1 MHELAVTEQIKEI
14 ALRHARAAGAERVTD
29 LYLVIGDLSS
39 IVDDSVQFYW
49 DFVSEGTAAAGARLH
64 FRRIPAEMAC
74 QACGH
79 DYSPGEALLC
89 PRCDSG
95 RVRIVAGDEFYLEAI
110 DVEAGSPAGT
120 PVGEPTSEPAGET
133 GFPETSLREATLP
146 KEE

>member
-14 ALRHARAAGAERVTD
+14 ALRHAEAAGAERITD

-79 DYSPGEALLC
+79 RYSPEDALLC
-89 PRCDSG
+89 PRCDSERI
-95 RVRIVAGDEFYLEAI
+95 RVVAGEAFYLEAI
-110 DVEAGSPAGT
+110 EVEGGSLGDEA
-120 PVGEPTSEPAGET
+120 VGRTNVDEPTFMRSEG
-133 GFPETSLREATLP
+133 
-146 KEE
+146 

>member
-14 ALRHARAAGAERVTD
+14 ALRHAQAAGAERVTD

-49 DFVSEGTAAAGARLH
+49 DFVSEGTAAAGACLH

-79 DYSPGEALLC
+79 QYSPDEALLC
-89 PRCDSG
+89 PRCESG
-95 RVRIVAGDEFYLEAI
+95 RVRVVAGDEFFLEAI
-110 DVEAGSPAGT
+110 EVDASSPAT
-120 PVGEPTSEPAGET
+120 VLAGEQVRKD
-133 GFPETSLREATLP
+133 GC
-146 KEE
+146 EE